1 MKQITYLSF
10 FFFIFFSTRRFLDI
24 MKKKKNGIYWFNL
37 CEINNLRI
45 TNIMRANSEHNVNR
59 VFNVSITF

>member
-1 MKQITYLSF
+1 MKQITYLPF

>member
-1 MKQITYLSF
+1 MKQITYLPF

-24 MKKKKNGIYWFNL
+24 MKIKKYGIYWFNL